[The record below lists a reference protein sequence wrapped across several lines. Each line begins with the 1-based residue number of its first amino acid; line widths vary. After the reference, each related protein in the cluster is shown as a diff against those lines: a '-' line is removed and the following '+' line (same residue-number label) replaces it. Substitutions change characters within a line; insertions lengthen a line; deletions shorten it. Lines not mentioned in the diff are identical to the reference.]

1 MSEELKAEG
10 SFNLVGRKIMIGL
23 PAYDFKLS
31 AKLAIALA
39 NFCVEAPKHGIA
51 IQICNISGCSVVSRV
66 RNLIAK
72 DFLASDCTDLMFI
85 DSDINFNAEDIFRL
99 MAWNIDPKKGIVGGV
114 PVARKKGSVYI
125 SSLDQGDDGEIY
137 MNAYGLVKAKRLA
150 TAFMLIRRDVFE
162 TLRDNHPEWQYH
174 DDRVMNGHEDKICYS
189 FFDFKSTPEGYVGE
203 DYLFCDRAAEHGFEV
218 WIDPT
223 IKLGHMGVT
232 EFEGSFGEE
241 FLYPLLRA
249 SKPKLEAA

>member
-1 MSEELKAEG
+1 
-10 SFNLVGRKIMIGL
+10 MIGL
-23 PAYDFKLS
+23 PAYDFKVS

>member
-1 MSEELKAEG
+1 
-10 SFNLVGRKIMIGL
+10 MIGL
-23 PAYDFKLS
+23 PAYDFKVS

-125 SSLDQGDDGEIY
+125 SSLDQGADGEIY
-137 MNAYGLVKAKRLA
+137 MNAYGLVKAKRIA